1 MPFVIDQN
9 ITLNLNVNIRLIV
22 DIQEI
27 WKRIKTLIV
36 ALILF

>member
-27 WKRIKTLIV
+27 WKRIKTLTV

>member
-27 WKRIKTLIV
+27 WKRIKPLIV